1 MTAKFKLKIGI
12 DILMTLGL
20 LFLSGFQF
28 WGDRAHEWAG
38 AGMFVLFILH
48 HMLNLNWYRNL
59 FRGTYTWLRGVQT
72 LIDLLLFATM
82 AAQMYSGIILSRYVF
97 DFLPIEGGMALARR
111 LHILGAYWGFLLMS
125 LHLGMHWNM
134 ILGMLRK
141 WMGQRMASKGGRMV
155 AVILGCGIAA
165 YGVWVLVKRDFITYL
180 FLRSEFV
187 FMDYG
192 EPLAMFYGDYLAVMG
207 VGVFVAYYGG
217 KMLKGLR
224 IW

>member
-12 DILMTLGL
+12 DILMILGL

-28 WGDRAHEWAG
+28 WGDRAHEWVG

-48 HMLNLNWYRNL
+48 HMLNLNWYKNL

-72 LIDLLLFATM
+72 LIDLLLFDAM

-141 WMGQRMASKGGRMV
+141 WMGQRRASKGGRMI
-155 AVILGCGIAA
+155 AAILGCGIVV

-192 EPLAMFYGDYLAVMG
+192 EPLAVFYGDYLAVMG
-207 VGVFVAYYGG
+207 LGVFVAYYGG
-217 KMLKGLR
+217 KMLKGLQ